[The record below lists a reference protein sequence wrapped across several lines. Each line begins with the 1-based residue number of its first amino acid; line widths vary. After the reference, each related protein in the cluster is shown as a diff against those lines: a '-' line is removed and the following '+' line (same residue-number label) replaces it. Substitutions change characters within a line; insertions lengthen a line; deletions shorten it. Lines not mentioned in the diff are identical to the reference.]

1 MSIFAGLTRIDMEV
15 RAKKALGQHF
25 LTDQRIAQAIVDALR
40 FLDSALP
47 GSARNDNATAPSEGK
62 STKAEDAAPVI
73 STKAEDPTPV
83 ISTKAGGRVEKSKM
97 DVLEV
102 GPGMGVLTQYL
113 LQREDIDLKLVEID
127 GESVEYLLT
136 HFAGM

>member
-1 MSIFAGLTRIDMEV
+1 MEV

-25 LTDQRIAQAIVDALR
+25 LTDQRIAQDIVAALR
-40 FLDSALP
+40 FLDSA
-47 GSARNDNATAPSEGK
+47 RNDK
-62 STKAEDAAPVI
+62 
-73 STKAEDPTPV
+73 
-83 ISTKAGGRVEKSKM
+83 KM

-127 GESVEYLLT
+127 GESVDYLLT
-136 HFAGM
+136 HFAGMQGRLLQADFLRLKLESSAISRTTSPRRSSSRSWTTAKASRKSCA